1 MELCGTAV
9 VFWGDVEERKLEQ
22 MDELDDV
29 TQADC
34 NKERYIQRVVLLEQG
49 ILGLYSTRFLGS

>member
-1 MELCGTAV
+1 VELCGTAV